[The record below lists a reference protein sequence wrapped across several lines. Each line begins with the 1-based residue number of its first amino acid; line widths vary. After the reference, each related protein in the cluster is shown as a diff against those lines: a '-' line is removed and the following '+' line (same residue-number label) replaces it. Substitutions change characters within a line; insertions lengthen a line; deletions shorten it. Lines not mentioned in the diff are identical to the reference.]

1 MIRIRKNKSRN
12 KIKSIYVYPT
22 TSGFFK
28 EGSNTYIQ
36 SLRRYLSQNFILA
49 NYITKI
55 GLLDIL
61 FKLHKTD
68 ILYFN
73 WIEDIPDKKYGFIQL
88 KSLKSMLLLAKLFN
102 VKVVWFIHNNI
113 SHSNK
118 NLLQKKK
125 VIKIM
130 TQCSDLILSHSNEIK
145 IDIPHEKFHVFHHP
159 LDFYEPAEMEQNE
172 IDLLIWGTVSD
183 YKGIKEFV
191 EYATEN
197 SYLKT
202 LRIRIAGKFKSNEL
216 FEEIK
221 SRKTDNITIVN
232 NLLSEDELM
241 KLFSASN
248 YILFTYKSESI
259 LSSAALCKSLSHG
272 KQIIAPRI
280 GAFKE
285 LGNEGLLH
293 TYESFYNLENLIRDL
308 NSGNRK
314 KVELSLIEKYYQVTN
329 WNSFTHFLNIKIN
342 DLYSRVA

>member
-1 MIRIRKNKSRN
+1 MIRFKTK
-12 KIKSIYVYPT
+12 KSIYVYPT
-22 TSGFFK
+22 TASFFK

-36 SLRRYLSQNFILA
+36 NLRHYLGQEFYIVNK
-49 NYITKI
+49 ITKT

-61 FKLHKTD
+61 LKLPKTD

-73 WIEDIPDKKYGFIQL
+73 WIEDIPDRKYGSIQL
-88 KSLKSMLLLAKLFN
+88 KSLKSLLLLAKLFN

-145 IDIPHEKFHVFHHP
+145 LKIPKEKLLVFHHP
-159 LDFYEPAEMEQNE
+159 LDFYKPAEMGKNE

-191 EYATEN
+191 EYATGN

-232 NLLSEDELM
+232 NLLSEDELI
-241 KLFSASN
+241 KLFSATN

-293 TYESFYNLENLIRDL
+293 TYESFDDLETLIQDL
-308 NSGNRK
+308 NSGNIK
-314 KVELSLIEKYYQVTN
+314 KVDLSLIEKYYQATN
-329 WNSFTHFLNIKIN
+329 WNSFTQFLNIKIN
-342 DLYSRVA
+342 DLCFKVV